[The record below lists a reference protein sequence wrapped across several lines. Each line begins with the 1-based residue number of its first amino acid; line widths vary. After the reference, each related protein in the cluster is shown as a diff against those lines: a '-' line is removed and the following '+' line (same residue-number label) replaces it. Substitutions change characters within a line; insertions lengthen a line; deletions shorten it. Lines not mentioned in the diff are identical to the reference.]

1 MKISVE
7 AERLTVEFGLN
18 GSYLRVAFDIV
29 GWTGPVVSLS
39 GRGDSVT
46 ITKLEQVEFPLSRAE
61 VGEREVSGDWES
73 EDGSYKLS
81 VEGDER
87 MCRLSATVA
96 NNIICSLKFNDQRG
110 WSLDGGVISTQM
122 LPPPELQA
130 KERTVTAILKSVTDI
145 SRSGG
150 QLVLR
155 TEAAAHRFNRAV
167 RPTPACRENI
177 KWMN

>member
-1 MKISVE
+1 M
-7 AERLTVEFGLN
+7 
-18 GSYLRVAFDIV
+18 
-29 GWTGPVVSLS
+29 
-39 GRGDSVT
+39 
-46 ITKLEQVEFPLSRAE
+46 
-61 VGEREVSGDWES
+61 GEKEVSGDWES

-87 MCRLSATVA
+87 MCRLNATVA

-122 LPPPELQA
+122 LPSPELQA

-150 QLVLR
+150 
-155 TEAAAHRFNRAV
+155 HRFNRAA

-177 KWMN
+177 NWMN